1 MAASSRHSTLNKS
14 EVIEYL
20 FNIGSDESEFSDS
33 NDDYIP
39 DQNVSDDSGDF
50 DPDLPSTSGYR
61 SRSCGSTRSNTA
73 KCPRFS
79 SDDKWIPT
87 NFRCPQVNSFT
98 GPSGILCNLQSD
110 ATLFDCFNNN
120 QASGGD
126 DRLHKLRS
134 VIDRLCYKFKNAYL
148 PEENICVDES
158 LMLWKGRLVFR
169 QYILN
174 KRAHFG
180 VKSFEICK
188 SQTGYVWDFIVYI
201 GATTE
206 YGNFEGGKGEKV
218 MLTLL
223 ELLLDFRMSVIR
235 EVIEKYHTSRRLAR
249 CGRPSHKN
257 PLGLSERHFPSLVPP
272 TEKKKH
278 PSRNPFIERFD
289 HHCPWVGN
297 CVGRRNYRYFYMFI
311 MSLALLCVFMFGSV
325 ITHLVLESRNNTFL
339 DAVKE
344 SPASVIVGV
353 ICFFSVWSILGLAG
367 FHTYL
372 TISNQTTNEDIKG
385 SFSSNHGQDVFNP
398 YSQDSIFKNCTVVL
412 CSPNPPSLIDRRGIV
427 VPENHNSVRGN
438 YGSVKISHP
447 KISKHHNG
455 MSTNTMPVVDQK
467 LTHPNPSSVY
477 TAKSTASITVNG
489 GYHNIIRD
497 SSYQNPLSPGTIQT
511 AASGTDATVQYEITA
526 DTSLSSKSSANAS
539 TPCLLTIP
547 PEKTDQNDFPD
558 TGSQISLLKQSAV

>member
-110 ATLFDCFNNN
+110 ATLFDCFSIFFDDELVDKIVSETNKYGDSLLNCNDLRENSHIKNWKPTTNPEIREFLGLIMVTSIIRKPRLSMYFTIEDLFSTPFFSSVITSNHFQLLLSCLHFTDNN

-278 PSRNPFIERFD
+278 PSR
-289 HHCPWVGN
+289 
-297 CVGRRNYRYFYMFI
+297 
-311 MSLALLCVFMFGSV
+311 
-325 ITHLVLESRNNTFL
+325 
-339 DAVKE
+339 
-344 SPASVIVGV
+344 
-353 ICFFSVWSILGLAG
+353 
-367 FHTYL
+367 
-372 TISNQTTNEDIKG
+372 
-385 SFSSNHGQDVFNP
+385 
-398 YSQDSIFKNCTVVL
+398 
-412 CSPNPPSLIDRRGIV
+412 
-427 VPENHNSVRGN
+427 
-438 YGSVKISHP
+438 
-447 KISKHHNG
+447 
-455 MSTNTMPVVDQK
+455 
-467 LTHPNPSSVY
+467 
-477 TAKSTASITVNG
+477 
-489 GYHNIIRD
+489 
-497 SSYQNPLSPGTIQT
+497 
-511 AASGTDATVQYEITA
+511 
-526 DTSLSSKSSANAS
+526 
-539 TPCLLTIP
+539 
-547 PEKTDQNDFPD
+547 
-558 TGSQISLLKQSAV
+558 